1 MTLISSK
8 IRMVAVAAVALLTTP
23 LWGRALLQN
32 GFESN
37 TSAKDDSRV
46 GYAAGTSINDD
57 TRDGSYDYSA
67 LTDNPFASQTATQL
81 LQSCAL
87 RQLNCDLIRRAASG
101 EVLQLRQAVVN
112 LASIE
117 VEGIDSTM
125 RYVVDSA
132 VGRFDA
138 MIDLSYLGRFRTSI
152 VQPDDSL
159 TIDDRAGKSDQ
170 PRSTFPRVK
179 AQAGLRYSR
188 NGLEAGYKARYIG
201 SSKDVPG

>member
-67 LTDNPFASQTATQL
+67 LTDNPFASQTATPE
-81 LQSCAL
+81 AL
-87 RQLNCDLIRRAASG
+87 ALPAAPN
-101 EVLQLRQAVVN
+101 A
-112 LASIE
+112 A
-117 VEGIDSTM
+117 
-125 RYVVDSA
+125 A
-132 VGRFDA
+132 
-138 MIDLSYLGRFRTSI
+138 
-152 VQPDDSL
+152 
-159 TIDDRAGKSDQ
+159 
-170 PRSTFPRVK
+170 
-179 AQAGLRYSR
+179 
-188 NGLEAGYKARYIG
+188 G
-201 SSKDVPG
+201 SSKDLKMTVNKNDNETARFARSLSPLTNRPVFFRITGN